1 MKKELRPVHDAVSCD
16 VCGRT
21 ILKGERAEWY
31 LAPGGHR
38 RQVCDLC
45 ATRAQHHG
53 WIRESGAGDLPARMP
68 RNEPRLGV
76 LGRLRKRRPPGR
88 PSHEDEARLAEQE
101 ALFGADAPGAAGV
114 RLQPDPAA
122 EPEVEAPSPR
132 PRSRPQSPRHVRAVP
147 TTAEVKVQRALE
159 LFNGSGHQRTVAG
172 LARTLGKPWVSAMP
186 DPAQASAV
194 SVLVAWELSWY
205 RYRVDLGDEADP
217 VMMLDK
223 GEELDQIDESLRA
236 WNAELDTDGRVVAGQ
251 AASDGGSEA

>member
-1 MKKELRPVHDAVSCD
+1 VKKELRPVHDAVSCD

-45 ATRAQHHG
+45 AVRAQHHG
-53 WIRESGAGDLPARMP
+53 WIRESGAGDLPARVP
-68 RNEPRLGV
+68 SHEPRRGV
-76 LGRLRKRRPPGR
+76 LGRLRKRRPAAARGD
-88 PSHEDEARLAEQE
+88 DEA
-101 ALFGADAPGAAGV
+101 DGV
-114 RLQPDPAA
+114 RLQPDPGSDAGDGVRLKPDHAQPEA
-122 EPEVEAPSPR
+122 EPVPPPR
-132 PRSRPQSPRHVRAVP
+132 PRSRPQVPRHVRAVP
-147 TTAEVKVQRALE
+147 TTAEVKVERALE

-172 LARTLGKPWVSAMP
+172 LARTLGQPWVSALP
-186 DPAQASAV
+186 DPTQASAV

-223 GEELDQIDESLRA
+223 GEEIDQIDESLRA
-236 WNAELDTDGRVVAGQ
+236 WNAALTADGRVVAGQ
-251 AASDGGSEA
+251 AENDGGSEE

>member
-21 ILKGERAEWY
+21 ILKGERTEWY

-45 ATRAQHHG
+45 AVRAQHHG
-53 WIRESGAGDLPARMP
+53 WIRESGAGDLPARVP
-68 RNEPRLGV
+68 WNEPRRGV
-76 LGRLRKRRPPGR
+76 LGRLRKRRPAAR
-88 PSHEDEARLAEQE
+88 PNEDEARLAEQD
-101 ALFGADAPGAAGV
+101 ARFGADRAGASGA
-114 RLQPDPAA
+114 RLKPDPER
-122 EPEVEAPSPR
+122 EPDEPAPPPPR
-132 PRSRPQSPRHVRAVP
+132 ARPRPQSPRHVRAVP
-147 TTAEVKVQRALE
+147 TTAEVKVERALE

-172 LARTLGKPWVSAMP
+172 LARTLGKPWVSALP

-223 GEELDQIDESLRA
+223 GEEIDQIDESLRA
-236 WNAELDTDGRVVAGQ
+236 WNAGLDADGRVVAGQ
-251 AASDGGSEA
+251 AANDGGSEE

>member
-1 MKKELRPVHDAVSCD
+1 VKKELRPVHDAVSCD

-45 ATRAQHHG
+45 VVRAQHHG
-53 WIRESGAGDLPARMP
+53 WIRESGAGHLPARMP
-68 RNEPRLGV
+68 RNEPRRGV
-76 LGRLRKRRPPGR
+76 LGRLRKRRPAAPGD
-88 PSHEDEARLAEQE
+88 DEARLAEQE
-101 ALFGADAPGAAGV
+101 AMYGAGNGV
-114 RLQPDPAA
+114 ESEEYPAE
-122 EPEVEAPSPR
+122 EPPPPPAPR
-132 PRSRPQSPRHVRAVP
+132 PRSRPQAPRHVRAVP
-147 TTAEVKVQRALE
+147 TTAEVKVERALE

-172 LARTLGKPWVSAMP
+172 LARTLGQPWVSALP
-186 DPAQASAV
+186 DPTQASAV

-223 GEELDQIDESLRA
+223 GEEIDQIDESLRA
-236 WNAELDTDGRVVAGQ
+236 WNAGLDEDGRVVAGR
-251 AASDGGSEA
+251 AADDGGSEE